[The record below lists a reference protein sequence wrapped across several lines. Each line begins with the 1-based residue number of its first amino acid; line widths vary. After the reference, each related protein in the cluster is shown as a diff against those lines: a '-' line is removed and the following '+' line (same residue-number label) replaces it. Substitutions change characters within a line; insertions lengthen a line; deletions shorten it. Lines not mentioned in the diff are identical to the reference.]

1 MRVFIRENGS
11 YVETEQYGGD
21 ALEFLYGNPFGR
33 ILLKL
38 AVSPVVSNIYAFFKA
53 LPSSAK
59 GIPDF
64 VSKYNID
71 MSEFENRE
79 YRSFTDFFTRR
90 FSENARHISADENAF
105 IAPADS
111 KLLVYEIGEDL
122 RMHIKGRDYTVN
134 ELLGRDMD
142 ASGFEGGAALVFR
155 LCMDDC
161 HRYCFVDDGSIRDH
175 YRIKGKL
182 HTVSSI
188 SKDYKI
194 YKENTR
200 EISILDTKNFG
211 EVIQVEVGALLVG
224 RINNSY
230 PEDFK
235 RGDEKGFFE
244 PGGSTI
250 IILVQGGKLSIDA
263 DILVNSREGIET
275 QIKFGER
282 IGKRKCLGD

>member
-1 MRVFIRENGS
+1 MRVFVRENGS
-11 YVETEQYGGD
+11 YVETQQYGGG
-21 ALEFLYGNPFGR
+21 ALRFLYGNPFGR

-38 AVSPVVSNIYAFFKA
+38 AVSPIVSNIYAFSKS

-59 GIPDF
+59 AIPGF
-64 VSKYNID
+64 VEKYHID
-71 MSEFENRE
+71 MSEFEDRQ

-90 FSENARHISADENAF
+90 FREGARRVESDENAF
-105 IAPADS
+105 VSPADS
-111 KLLVYEIGEDL
+111 KLLVYDIDRDL
-122 RMHIKGRDYTVN
+122 KMNIKGSAYTLL
-134 ELLGRDMD
+134 ELLGKD
-142 ASGFEGGAALVFR
+142 ADLTGFEEGYALVFR

-161 HRYCFVDDGSIRDH
+161 HRYCFVDDGTIQSY

-200 EISILDTKNFG
+200 EISILDTKHFG
-211 EVIQVEVGALLVG
+211 KLIQVEVGALLVG
-224 RINNSY
+224 RINNNY
-230 PEDFK
+230 PEVFK
-235 RGDEKGFFE
+235 RGDEKGYFE

-250 IILVQGGKLSIDA
+250 IILVQGDKLKIDE
-263 DILVNSREGIET
+263 DILKNSRGGIET